1 MENGFMMR
9 LSLLLIAVLPA
20 LGLGSVFDDP
30 ELQVAPSPSAPVQIR
45 LAGVRVID
53 SEVSPTGPLVA
64 LLVSNPAGSQ
74 EIRFWGINSA
84 QPLKIFDVPADFSA
98 RSLVWHPSG
107 DALFLSGAQGQ
118 QYAIFKVDKKNGN
131 WAARRIYGS
140 RHEIQRLVPG
150 PRPYIVRSNDA
161 G

>member
-53 SEVSPTGPLVA
+53 SEVSPTPPWRSALGLGSVFDDPELQVAPSPSAPVQIRLAGVRVIDSEVSPTGPLVA
-64 LLVSNPAGSQ
+64 LLVSN
-74 EIRFWGINSA
+74 
-84 QPLKIFDVPADFSA
+84 
-98 RSLVWHPSG
+98 
-107 DALFLSGAQGQ
+107 
-118 QYAIFKVDKKNGN
+118 
-131 WAARRIYGS
+131 
-140 RHEIQRLVPG
+140 
-150 PRPYIVRSNDA
+150 
-161 G
+161 